1 VAAPLHVRIAS
12 GFRWRLPLP
21 ADERDVL
28 RRGVDGGV
36 SLLAVA
42 NAVDSAFSTC
52 WPPGSR
58 LILDRFEEAWAA
70 GSGPVAGRLL
80 AAFAGARAAFLTE
93 AAVLV
98 PYDDPRDAPVATLL
112 VVAIDG
118 GAAHAA
124 WIGDQVA
131 MVARGFQVA
140 AATTPHTL
148 VGRFHAEGGEPP
160 PPQLAHIVTRTI
172 GADAHAEPPSLATF
186 ALAPGDTVI
195 VVGGKRPPTGE
206 LAVAAAG
213 FLSPAALAERTV
225 AAADGR
231 PFAAALVARVDGFD
245 LASTI
250 DTLVDGY
257 LPDPRHGAAL
267 GDWTR
272 AQRALP
278 VWFDMGRTLALR
290 GDGSVI
296 RREGED
302 PARALPEDDPRWHR
316 VVSMVVGREPALAA
330 LALTRPRGAADCGLC
345 AVKAVAS
352 AGCPG
357 CQGLGWELPALP
369 GWLQPAST
377 LRTR

>member
-28 RRGVDGGV
+28 RRRVDGGV

-42 NAVDSAFSTC
+42 NAADSAFSTC

-231 PFAAALVARVDGFD
+231 PSRRRSSPGST
-245 LASTI
+245 ASTWRRPSTPWSTATCPI
-250 DTLVDGY
+250 HGTARRSATGRARSERCRSGSTWAA
-257 LPDPRHGAAL
+257 PSRSAASDP
-267 GDWTR
+267 
-272 AQRALP
+272 
-278 VWFDMGRTLALR
+278 
-290 GDGSVI
+290 
-296 RREGED
+296 
-302 PARALPEDDPRWHR
+302 
-316 VVSMVVGREPALAA
+316 
-330 LALTRPRGAADCGLC
+330 
-345 AVKAVAS
+345 
-352 AGCPG
+352 
-357 CQGLGWELPALP
+357 
-369 GWLQPAST
+369 
-377 LRTR
+377 